1 MDKIILLLWFVNI
14 LRQLVKKSTR
24 NFIKNDLL
32 STVAKQV
39 AYRECQLLHQDY
51 SYSMIQITIY
61 QKKAKEKE
69 QGTLEN
75 RCNTTITEFYTQLHS
90 SE

>member
-1 MDKIILLLWFVNI
+1 MANI
-14 LRQLVKKSTR
+14 APEL
-24 NFIKNDLL
+24 FIQHDPDNN
-32 STVAKQV
+32 
-39 AYRECQLLHQDY
+39 
-51 SYSMIQITIY
+51 IP
-61 QKKAKEKE
+61 KKAKEKE